1 MKVSLLWVLAAN
13 PAYNILGAAWA
24 TDANLA
30 LAGCANVFFMYK
42 TDKITFPFVHLGRI
56 LIASA
61 VMGGA
66 VLFAWK
72 NVLSKALPFVPGILA
87 TVALGAALYLAALL
101 LTKEVSVGELK
112 KLLKRKN

>member
-1 MKVSLLWVLAAN
+1 
-13 PAYNILGAAWA
+13 
-24 TDANLA
+24 
-30 LAGCANVFFMYK
+30 
-42 TDKITFPFVHLGRI
+42 
-56 LIASA
+56 
-61 VMGGA
+61 MGGA